1 MPPLYPRA
9 TNGSSAVNLNGNNGN
24 TFSLSPVPF
33 AVPQEVRVRKVLQLI
48 QSDPAHTIHELALQ
62 FQLSPSHLQHLF
74 KQHTGVQL
82 GHFML
87 ESRLLKAASLLENS
101 NMSVKEIAVAVGYE
115 HTSSFTRAFE
125 RRFHVAPRCYRNQ
138 GHSRNC

>member
-1 MPPLYPRA
+1 MSPLYSRPS
-9 TNGSSAVNLNGNNGN
+9 NGSSPVSLNGNNHTN
-24 TFSLSPVPF
+24 LSPLPF
-33 AVPQEVRVRKVLQLI
+33 PLGLPQETRIRKVLQLV
-48 QSDPAHTIHELALQ
+48 QSEPAHTIHELALQ
-62 FQLSPSHLQHLF
+62 FKLSPSHLQHLF

-125 RRFHVAPRCYRNQ
+125 RRFHVPPRSYRHA
-138 GHSRNC
+138 GDRTKC